1 MHIVPKERAS
11 RPRRMLRRIPQK
23 SAAALRHGP

>member
-11 RPRRMLRRIPQK
+11 RPRRMLRRIPQQP
-23 SAAALRHGP
+23 AAAQYGP